1 VAVHV
6 APMVETKNYYSEF
19 WWGSLLEII
28 HLYFKKRWDVAFKL
42 HINQLLII
50 LAVDGNGPVYNFL
63 VR

>member
-1 VAVHV
+1 
-6 APMVETKNYYSEF
+6 MVETKNYYSEF